1 MDYELKKQ
9 YIENTLKETPNII
22 KNKIYKNNKPLNK
35 KTEYYYFKKEIDNFL
50 KEKTDD
56 RFFIMT
62 GLRGVGKTTIL
73 YQLYDYL
80 INEYKITNER
90 ILYLDVD
97 RLKNNGLFKLIDYI
111 DIFIKDIN
119 EKNHL
124 NNNPL
129 FLFVDETQ
137 YAKNWDLTGKIIF
150 DETDNVFTIFTGS
163 DALNL
168 EYSNESSRRSL
179 KKKIYP
185 LNFSQ
190 YLNLKYNYNFPE
202 DLSEKF
208 YNLLFT
214 GETKE
219 LESIEKEIKN
229 NIFLK
234 MKRKI
239 KKEWEDYI
247 QFGNF
252 PSTINKDK
260 NKAIEITVDMKN
272 RIIEKDLDNISQIK
286 SSTKLISYPLL
297 NIIAMS
303 KPGELPLSN
312 LSDVLNIP
320 KSSVK
325 NLINIFE
332 KTQTIFHIDA
342 YGSPTK
348 RTRKSREYYFLS
360 TQMKACLYLDG
371 GIISKDIKVY
381 LGILLENL
389 VASTLYRLKENK
401 IGNFWIFYD
410 PRDKGVD
417 FLIKSINGDI
427 IPIEVGIGKKNNK
440 QIKSAINKYKSEY
453 GIIISNKKSSITK
466 EDNIIH
472 IPYTTFSLF

>member
-312 LSDVLNIP
+312 LSDVLKIQYLLDTRYWFDVYF
-320 KSSVK
+320 KMEKHSVRA
-325 NLINIFE
+325 FE
-332 KTQTIFHIDA
+332 A
-342 YGSPTK
+342 
-348 RTRKSREYYFLS
+348 
-360 TQMKACLYLDG
+360 ALD
-371 GIISKDIKVY
+371 
-381 LGILLENL
+381 
-389 VASTLYRLKENK
+389 
-401 IGNFWIFYD
+401 FPWIF
-410 PRDKGVD
+410 KSM
-417 FLIKSINGDI
+417 FEIK
-427 IPIEVGIGKKNNK
+427 
-440 QIKSAINKYKSEY
+440 
-453 GIIISNKKSSITK
+453 
-466 EDNIIH
+466 
-472 IPYTTFSLF
+472 LFI